1 MASQLANI
9 YNFQKPYNTY
19 TLDQFIACQSDS
31 SICYNNLSF
40 IDQYANIQFNT
51 YNVLSDY
58 VDEIRDNYCLPIE
71 LNDKQMVKYKYRPK
85 LLCNDVYNDGEL
97 FFIILIINDMYTIK
111 DFTKKK
117 LLMPTKNN
125 MNEIIKRMYNSNK
138 QAISIYNEKNKN

>member
-1 MASQLANI
+1 MMKRINR
-9 YNFQKPYNTY
+9 
-19 TLDQFIACQSDS
+19 
-31 SICYNNLSF
+31 
-40 IDQYANIQFNT
+40 YAALRI
-51 YNVLSDY
+51 
-58 VDEIRDNYCLPIE
+58 PIE
-71 LNDKQMVKYKYRPK
+71 LDYKQMAKYKYRPK